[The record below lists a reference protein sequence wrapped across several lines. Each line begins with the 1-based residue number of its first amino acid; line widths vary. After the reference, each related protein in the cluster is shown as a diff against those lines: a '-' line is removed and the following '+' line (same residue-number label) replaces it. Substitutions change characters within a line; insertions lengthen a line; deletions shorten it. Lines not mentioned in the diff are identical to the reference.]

1 MHNLLSFLLGLAA
14 WGFGLAAALKPAGR
28 WLSHASFLACGI
40 SLVLQLAEVRRR
52 VGLQDWAALLD
63 TMDAVRIFQQNNGFE
78 DDGVAHY
85 WQLEVMFTSQIN
97 SYGVD

>member
-63 TMDAVRIFQQNNGFE
+63 TMDAVLPAAGILLAVTAGLNLTAWLRGK
-78 DDGVAHY
+78 
-85 WQLEVMFTSQIN
+85 
-97 SYGVD
+97 